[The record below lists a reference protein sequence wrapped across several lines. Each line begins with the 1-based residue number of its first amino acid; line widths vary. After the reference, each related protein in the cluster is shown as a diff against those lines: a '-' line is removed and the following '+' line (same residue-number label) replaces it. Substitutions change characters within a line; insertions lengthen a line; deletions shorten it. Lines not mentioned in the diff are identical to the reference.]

1 MKKMKEN
8 YVAKI
13 IDFGLVFIAW
23 MSLIINAIS
32 FYALQHSE
40 YRIIPWLPVIMAI
53 FLIGLALMRK
63 KIALNIKAGLF
74 ILTLIS
80 GALFSLSIGLLDI
93 ASLWFVAAI
102 IYSIFIDKKKALYVF
117 LFSFISMLIT
127 GVLMMMKL
135 ENFPIDYKFD
145 SCQFACVAI
154 RIVNFF
160 IIGYLIYYLLH
171 IFLSTIDLYV
181 ENLSEK
187 NKILG
192 KLNLSLQKQ
201 MEEKTKNEHLKI
213 SLAIKEKELENKKV
227 ELSELT
233 TKMIAFNKVLMEIE
247 SCVIQNN
254 LEEAKRI
261 IKYNTYSNY
270 NWERFKYSF
279 EEVYPYF
286 FKNLRSTYSNITDNE
301 LKLSAFLLLKLRTKD
316 IAKIM
321 AISENSVSKN
331 RNRLRKKLNIDSQTK
346 LSVFLEN
353 IASMNISFVD
363 GDLPPKLS
371 KKIPVI

>member
-127 GVLMMMKL
+127 GVLIMMKL

-145 SCQFACVAI
+145 SCLFACVAI

-160 IIGYLIYYLLH
+160 IIGYLIYYLFH